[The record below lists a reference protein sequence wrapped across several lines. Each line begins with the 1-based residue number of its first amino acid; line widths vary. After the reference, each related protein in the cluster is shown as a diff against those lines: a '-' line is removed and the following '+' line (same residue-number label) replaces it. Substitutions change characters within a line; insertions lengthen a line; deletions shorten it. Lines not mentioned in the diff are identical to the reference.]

1 VSDGTRLG
9 LREMLVAWALYT
21 VVALEVLITYARL
34 PVEQLYNVSGSGLEA
49 GAGRALVY
57 LGYPTS
63 LAVIAFLPILVARF
77 AHPLATLTALAS
89 LGLCLTIGIPG
100 VLEESDLDAKP
111 ANALAG
117 IGVGLALLLTF
128 VALARGG
135 RGTSAPFGA
144 WDWARAGLAL
154 VLLLASFP
162 WLAAELGFHAGG
174 PVFLSEELRPEP
186 GHPELRAVHLG
197 HHHGMDGVLL
207 AWTALL
213 LSRVPARMPVGVGL
227 RRTLTAYLS
236 LMLVYGLANAL
247 QDFWLEQLVK
257 RRATDLN
264 LPSMLRPEA
273 TPAWAALLVA
283 AGLIYVALSRVDKV
297 QRPPRRNV

>member
-1 VSDGTRLG
+1 MRDGTRLG
-9 LREMLVAWALYT
+9 LG
-21 VVALEVLITYARL
+21 EVLVTWGLYAVVVVEVLVTYARL
-34 PVEQLYNVSGSGLEA
+34 PAEQLYNVSGSGLEG

-63 LAVIAFLPILVARF
+63 LAVIAVLPILVERLTQ
-77 AHPLATLTALAS
+77 PLARLTALAS

-111 ANALAG
+111 VNALAG

-128 VALARGG
+128 VALVRGG
-135 RGTSAPFGA
+135 LGTSAPFGG

-186 GHPELRAVHLG
+186 GHPEIRAVHLG

-213 LSRVPARMPVGVGL
+213 LSRVPARMRDVAL

-257 RRATDLN
+257 RGATDLS
-264 LPSMLRPEA
+264 LPSMLRPET
-273 TPAWAALLVA
+273 TPAWAAVLAA

-297 QRPPRRNV
+297 QRPPKEKL

>member
-1 VSDGTRLG
+1 MKDGTRLG
-9 LREMLVAWALYT
+9 LGELVAAWALFT
-21 VVALEVLITYARL
+21 VVAVEVLVTYARL
-34 PVEQLYNVSGSGLEA
+34 PAEQLYNVSGSGLES
-49 GAGRALVY
+49 GAGRALLF

-63 LAVIAFLPILVARF
+63 LAVIALLPILVERLD
-77 AHPLATLTALAS
+77 HSLATVAALGS

-100 VLEESDLDAKP
+100 VLEEADLDAKP

-117 IGVGLALLLTF
+117 IGVGLALLMTV

-135 RGTSAPFGA
+135 LGISAPLGRG
-144 WDWARAGLAL
+144 DWARVGLGL

-174 PVFLSEELRPEP
+174 PVFLSEQLRPEP
-186 GHPELRAVHLG
+186 GHPDIRAVHLG

-213 LSRVPARMPVGVGL
+213 LSRVVPRMRRPRL
-227 RRTLTAYLS
+227 RLALTAYLS

-257 RRATDLN
+257 RGTTELRI
-264 LPSMLRPEA
+264 PSMLRPEA
-273 TPAWAALLVA
+273 TPAWGAVLAA

-297 QRPPRRNV
+297 QRPPKEEL

>member
-1 VSDGTRLG
+1 VSDGTRPGLG
-9 LREMLVAWALYT
+9 EMLVAWGLYAA
-21 VVALEVLITYARL
+21 VALEVFVTYARL
-34 PVEQLYNVSGSGLEA
+34 PVEQLYNVSSSGLES
-49 GAGRALVY
+49 GAGRALVF

-63 LAVIAFLPILVARF
+63 LAVIAFLPILVERLTQPVAR
-77 AHPLATLTALAS
+77 LTALAS

-111 ANALAG
+111 VNALAG
-117 IGVGLALLLTF
+117 IGVGLALLLTI
-128 VALARGG
+128 VALVRGG
-135 RGTSAPFGA
+135 LGVSAALGT

-154 VLLLASFP
+154 MLLLASFP

-174 PVFLSEELRPEP
+174 PVFLSEEVRPEP
-186 GHPELRAVHLG
+186 GHPEIRAVHLG

-213 LSRVPARMPVGVGL
+213 LSRVPARMRRAGL
-227 RRTLTAYLS
+227 RRALTAYLS

-257 RRATDLN
+257 RGATELR

-273 TPAWAALLVA
+273 TPAWAAVLAA

>member
-1 VSDGTRLG
+1 VNDGTRPGLG
-9 LREMLVAWALYT
+9 ELLVAWGLYAA
-21 VVALEVLITYARL
+21 VGLEVLVTYARL
-34 PVEQLYNVSGSGLEA
+34 PAAELYNVSGSGLEA

-63 LAVIAFLPILVARF
+63 LAVIAFLPILVARL
-77 AHPLATLTALAS
+77 AHPLATLAALAS
-89 LGLCLTIGIPG
+89 FGLCLTIGIPG

-111 ANALAG
+111 ANALAA
-117 IGVGLALLLTF
+117 IGVGIALLLTF

-135 RGTSAPFGA
+135 LGSSAPFGG
-144 WDWARAGLAL
+144 WDWARVGLAL

-162 WLAAELGFHAGG
+162 WLAAELGFHAGD

-213 LSRVPARMPVGVGL
+213 LSRVATRMHRTGL
-227 RRTLTAYLS
+227 RRALTAYLS

-247 QDFWLEQLVK
+247 EDFWLEQLVK
-257 RRATDLN
+257 RGATDLK

-273 TPAWAALLVA
+273 TPAWAAVLA
-283 AGLIYVALSRVDKV
+283 AAALIYVALSRVDKV
-297 QRPPRRNV
+297 QRLPRRNV

>member
-1 VSDGTRLG
+1 MKDGTRLG
-9 LREMLVAWALYT
+9 LGELVAAWALFT
-21 VVALEVLITYARL
+21 VVAVEVLVTYARL
-34 PVEQLYNVSGSGLEA
+34 PAEQLYNVSGSGLES
-49 GAGRALVY
+49 GAGRALLF

-63 LAVIAFLPILVARF
+63 LAVIALLPILVERLD
-77 AHPLATLTALAS
+77 HSLATVAALGS

-100 VLEESDLDAKP
+100 VLEEADLDAKP

-117 IGVGLALLLTF
+117 IGVGLALLMTV

-135 RGTSAPFGA
+135 LGISAPFGRG
-144 WDWARAGLAL
+144 DWARVGLGL

-174 PVFLSEELRPEP
+174 PVFLSEQLRPEP
-186 GHPELRAVHLG
+186 GHPDIRAVHLG

-213 LSRVPARMPVGVGL
+213 LSRVVPRMRRPGL
-227 RRTLTAYLS
+227 RLSLTAYLS

-257 RRATDLN
+257 RGTTELRI
-264 LPSMLRPEA
+264 PSMLRPEA
-273 TPAWAALLVA
+273 TPAWGAVLAA
-283 AGLIYVALSRVDKV
+283 AGLICVALSRVDKV
-297 QRPPRRNV
+297 QRPPKEEL

>member
-1 VSDGTRLG
+1 MNDGTRPGLG
-9 LREMLVAWALYT
+9 ELLVAWGLYA
-21 VVALEVLITYARL
+21 VVGLEVLVTYARL
-34 PVEQLYNVSGSGLEA
+34 PAAELYNVSGSGLEA
-49 GAGRALVY
+49 GAGRALVF

-63 LAVIAFLPILVARF
+63 LAVIAFLPILVARL
-77 AHPLATLTALAS
+77 AHPLATLAALAS

-111 ANALAG
+111 ANALAA
-117 IGVGLALLLTF
+117 IGVGVALLLTF

-135 RGTSAPFGA
+135 LGTSAPVGG

-162 WLAAELGFHAGG
+162 WLAAELGFHAGD

-213 LSRVPARMPVGVGL
+213 LSRVPARMQGRGL
-227 RRTLTAYLS
+227 RRALTAYLS

-257 RRATDLN
+257 RGATELR

-273 TPAWAALLVA
+273 TPAWAAVLAVA
-283 AGLIYVALSRVDKV
+283 GAIYVTLSRVDKV
-297 QRPPRRNV
+297 QRPPRRFV

>member
-1 VSDGTRLG
+1 MSDGTRLG
-9 LREMLVAWALYT
+9 HGEVLVAWGLYA
-21 VVALEVLITYARL
+21 VVALEVFVTYARL
-34 PVEQLYNVSGSGLEA
+34 PAEQLYNVSGSGLDG

-63 LAVIAFLPILVARF
+63 LAVIGFLPILVERLAR
-77 AHPLATLTALAS
+77 PLATLTALAS

-117 IGVGLALLLTF
+117 IGVGLALLLTV
-128 VALARGG
+128 VAVAHGG
-135 RGTSAPFGA
+135 LGASAALGG
-144 WDWARAGLAL
+144 WDWARIGLAL
-154 VLLLASFP
+154 VLLLASLP

-186 GHPELRAVHLG
+186 GHPEIRAVHLG

-207 AWTALL
+207 AWAALL
-213 LSRVPARMPVGVGL
+213 LSRAAARMRRAGL
-227 RRTLTAYLS
+227 RRALTAYLS

-257 RRATDLN
+257 RGTTELR

-273 TPAWAALLVA
+273 TPAWAALLAA
-283 AGLIYVALSRVDKV
+283 AGLIYVALGRVDKV
-297 QRPPRRNV
+297 HRPPRRNA

>member
-1 VSDGTRLG
+1 MKDGTRLG
-9 LREMLVAWALYT
+9 LGELVAVWALFT
-21 VVALEVLITYARL
+21 VVAFEVLVTYARL
-34 PVEQLYNVSGSGLEA
+34 PAEQLYNVSGSGLES
-49 GAGRALVY
+49 GAGRALVF

-63 LAVIAFLPILVARF
+63 LAVIALLPILVERLD
-77 AHPLATLTALAS
+77 HPLATTAALGT

-100 VLEESDLDAKP
+100 VLEETDLDAKP

-117 IGVGLALLLTF
+117 IGVGLALLMTV

-135 RGTSAPFGA
+135 LGISAPFGRG
-144 WDWARAGLAL
+144 DWARVGLGL

-174 PVFLSEELRPEP
+174 PVFLSEQLRPEP
-186 GHPELRAVHLG
+186 GHPDIRAVHLG

-213 LSRVPARMPVGVGL
+213 LSRVVPRMRRPRL
-227 RRTLTAYLS
+227 RLALTAYLS

-257 RRATDLN
+257 RGTTELRI
-264 LPSMLRPEA
+264 PSMLRPEA
-273 TPAWAALLVA
+273 TPAWGAVLAA

-297 QRPPRRNV
+297 QRPPKEEL

>member
-9 LREMLVAWALYT
+9 LGEMLVAWALYAI
-21 VVALEVLITYARL
+21 VALEVLVTYARL
-34 PVEQLYNVSGSGLEA
+34 PAEQLYNVSGSGLEG

-57 LGYPTS
+57 LGYPAS
-63 LAVIAFLPILVARF
+63 LAVIAFLPILVERLD
-77 AHPLATLTALAS
+77 HPLASLTALAS

-111 ANALAG
+111 VNALAG
-117 IGVGLALLLTF
+117 TGVGLALLLTI

-135 RGTSAPFGA
+135 LGVSAALGD
-144 WDWARAGLAL
+144 WDWARVGLAL
-154 VLLLASFP
+154 VLFLASFP

-186 GHPELRAVHLG
+186 GHPEIRAVHLG

-213 LSRVPARMPVGVGL
+213 LSRVPVRMRRAGL
-227 RRTLTAYLS
+227 RRALTAYLS

-257 RRATDLN
+257 RGATELK

-273 TPAWAALLVA
+273 TPAWTAVLAA

>member
-1 VSDGTRLG
+1 VNDGTRPGLG
-9 LREMLVAWALYT
+9 ELLVAWGLYA
-21 VVALEVLITYARL
+21 VVGLEVLVTYARL
-34 PVEQLYNVSGSGLEA
+34 PAAELYNVSGSGLEG

-63 LAVIAFLPILVARF
+63 LAVIAFLPILVARL
-77 AHPLATLTALAS
+77 AHPLATLAALAS

-111 ANALAG
+111 ANALAA
-117 IGVGLALLLTF
+117 IGVGVALLLTF

-135 RGTSAPFGA
+135 LGTSAPFGG
-144 WDWARAGLAL
+144 WDWARVGLAL

-162 WLAAELGFHAGG
+162 WLAAELGFHAGD

-213 LSRVPARMPVGVGL
+213 LSRVATRMRRTGL
-227 RRTLTAYLS
+227 RRALTAYLS

-257 RRATDLN
+257 RGATDLT

-273 TPAWAALLVA
+273 TPAWAAVLAVA
-283 AGLIYVALSRVDKV
+283 GAIYVALSRVDKV
-297 QRPPRRNV
+297 QRPPRRFV

>member
-1 VSDGTRLG
+1 MKDGTRLG
-9 LREMLVAWALYT
+9 LGELVAVWALFT
-21 VVALEVLITYARL
+21 VVAFEVLVTYARL
-34 PVEQLYNVSGSGLEA
+34 PAEQLYNVSGSGLES
-49 GAGRALVY
+49 GAGRALLF

-63 LAVIAFLPILVARF
+63 LAVIALLPILVERLD
-77 AHPLATLTALAS
+77 HSLATVAALGS

-100 VLEESDLDAKP
+100 VLEETDLDAKP

-117 IGVGLALLLTF
+117 IGVGLALLMTV

-135 RGTSAPFGA
+135 LGISAPFGRG
-144 WDWARAGLAL
+144 DWARVGLGL

-174 PVFLSEELRPEP
+174 PVFLSEQLRPEP
-186 GHPELRAVHLG
+186 GHPDIRAVHLG

-213 LSRVPARMPVGVGL
+213 LSRVVPRMRRPRL
-227 RRTLTAYLS
+227 RLALTAYLS

-257 RRATDLN
+257 RGTTELRI
-264 LPSMLRPEA
+264 PSMLRPEA
-273 TPAWAALLVA
+273 TPAWGAVLAA

-297 QRPPRRNV
+297 QRPPKEEL

>member
-9 LREMLVAWALYT
+9 MGEMLVAWALYT
-21 VVALEVLITYARL
+21 IVAVEVLVTYARL
-34 PVEQLYNVSGSGLEA
+34 PAEQLYNVSGSGLEG
-49 GAGRALVY
+49 GAGRALVF

-63 LAVIAFLPILVARF
+63 LAVFAFLPIVVERLT
-77 AHPLATLTALAS
+77 HPLARLTALAS

-111 ANALAG
+111 VNALAG
-117 IGVGLALLLTF
+117 IGVGLALLLTV
-128 VALARGG
+128 VALVRGG
-135 RGTSAPFGA
+135 LGMSAALGD

-174 PVFLSEELRPEP
+174 PVFLSEQVRPEP
-186 GHPELRAVHLG
+186 GHPEIRAVHLG

-213 LSRVPARMPVGVGL
+213 LSRVPARMRLAGL
-227 RRTLTAYLS
+227 RRALTAYLS

-257 RRATDLN
+257 RGATELR

-273 TPAWAALLVA
+273 TPAWAAVLAA
-283 AGLIYVALSRVDKV
+283 AGLIYVAFSRVDKV

>member
-1 VSDGTRLG
+1 VNDGTRLG
-9 LREMLVAWALYT
+9 LAELLVAWGLYT
-21 VVALEVLITYARL
+21 VVAVEVFVTYMRL
-34 PVEQLYNVSGSGLEA
+34 PAEQLYNVSGSGLES
-49 GAGRALVY
+49 GAGRALVF

-63 LAVIAFLPILVARF
+63 LAVIAFLPILVERLH
-77 AHPLATLTALAS
+77 HPLATLAALGS

-100 VLEESDLDAKP
+100 VLEETDLDAKP

-117 IGVGLALLLTF
+117 IGVGLALLLTI

-135 RGTSAPFGA
+135 LGTSAPFGD
-144 WDWARAGLAL
+144 WDWARVGLAL

-162 WLAAELGFHAGG
+162 WLTAELGFHAGD
-174 PVFLSEELRPEP
+174 PVFLSEEPRPEL

-213 LSRVPARMPVGVGL
+213 LSRVVARMRATGL
-227 RRTLTAYLS
+227 RRALTAYLS
-236 LMLVYGLANAL
+236 LMLVYGLANAV

-257 RRATDLN
+257 RGATDRE

-273 TPAWAALLVA
+273 TLAWAAVLVA

-297 QRPPRRNV
+297 QRPPRRNA

>member
-1 VSDGTRLG
+1 MNDGTRLG
-9 LREMLVAWALYT
+9 LGELLVAWGLYA
-21 VVALEVLITYARL
+21 VVALEVLVTYARL
-34 PVEQLYNVSGSGLEA
+34 PAVELYNVSGSGFEG

-63 LAVIAFLPILVARF
+63 LAVIAFLPILVVRL

-135 RGTSAPFGA
+135 LGRSAPFGG
-144 WDWARAGLAL
+144 WDWARVGLAL

-186 GHPELRAVHLG
+186 GHPEIRAVHLG

-213 LSRVPARMPVGVGL
+213 LSRVPSRMQGGVGL
-227 RRTLTAYLS
+227 RRALTAYLS

-257 RRATDLN
+257 RGATELA

-273 TPAWAALLVA
+273 TPAWAAVLAAAALV
-283 AGLIYVALSRVDKV
+283 YVALGRVDKV
-297 QRPPRRNV
+297 QRPSRRIV

>member
-1 VSDGTRLG
+1 VKDGTRPRLG
-9 LREMLVAWALYT
+9 EVLVAWGLYA
-21 VVALEVLITYARL
+21 VVAVEVLVTYARL
-34 PVEQLYNVSGSGLEA
+34 PAEQLYNVSGSGLES
-49 GAGRALVY
+49 GAGRTLVF

-63 LAVIAFLPILVARF
+63 LAVIAFLPVLVERL
-77 AHPLATLTALAS
+77 AHPLATLTALGS
-89 LGLCLTIGIPG
+89 FGLCLTIGIPG
-100 VLEESDLDAKP
+100 VLEETDLDAKP
-111 ANALAG
+111 ANVLAG
-117 IGVGLALLLTF
+117 IGVGLALLLTV
-128 VALARGG
+128 VALAHGG
-135 RGTSAPFGA
+135 LGMSAPFGD
-144 WDWARAGLAL
+144 WDWARMGLAL

-186 GHPELRAVHLG
+186 GHPTIRAVHLG

-213 LSRVPARMPVGVGL
+213 VSRVVVRMRSVPL
-227 RRTLTAYLS
+227 RRALTAYLS

-257 RRATDLN
+257 RGATELR

-273 TPAWAALLVA
+273 TPAWAAVLAVA
-283 AGLIYVALSRVDKV
+283 GAIYVALSRVDKV
-297 QRPPRRNV
+297 QRRPPRRFE

>member
-9 LREMLVAWALYT
+9 LRELVAVWGFYA
-21 VVALEVLITYARL
+21 VVAVEVLVTYARL
-34 PVEQLYNVSGSGLEA
+34 PAEQLYNVSGSGLES
-49 GAGRALVY
+49 GAGRALVL

-63 LAVIAFLPILVARF
+63 LAVIAFLPILVERLD
-77 AHPLATLTALAS
+77 HPLATLAALGS

-117 IGVGLALLLTF
+117 IGVGVALFLTV

-135 RGTSAPFGA
+135 LGMSTPFAG
-144 WDWARAGLAL
+144 WDWARLGLGL

-174 PVFLSEELRPEP
+174 PVFLSEQLRPEP
-186 GHPELRAVHLG
+186 GHPDIRAVHLG

-207 AWTALL
+207 AWTALF
-213 LSRVPARMPVGVGL
+213 LSRVAARMRRAGL
-227 RRTLTAYLS
+227 RRALTAYLS

-257 RRATDLN
+257 RETTELRI
-264 LPSMLRPEA
+264 PSMLRPEA
-273 TPAWAALLVA
+273 TPAWAALLAA
-283 AGLIYVALSRVDKV
+283 AGLIYVALNRVDKV

>member
-1 VSDGTRLG
+1 MKDGTRLG
-9 LREMLVAWALYT
+9 LGELVVAWGLYAVIT
-21 VVALEVLITYARL
+21 VEVLVTYARL
-34 PVEQLYNVSGSGLEA
+34 SAGELYNVSGSGLEG
-49 GAGRALVY
+49 GAGRALVL

-63 LAVIAFLPILVARF
+63 LAVLAFLPLLVERL
-77 AHPLATLTALAS
+77 AHPLAGVAALVS
-89 LGLCLTIGIPG
+89 LALCLTIGIPG

-117 IGVGLALLLTF
+117 VGVLIALALTLQ
-128 VALARGG
+128 ALARGG
-135 RGTSAPFGA
+135 LGVSAPFGG

-154 VLLLASFP
+154 VLLLASVP
-162 WLAAELGFHAGG
+162 WLAAELGFYVGG

-186 GHPELRAVHLG
+186 GHPEIRAVHLG

-213 LSRVPARMPVGVGL
+213 LSRASARLTRVGL
-227 RRTLTAYLS
+227 RQALTAYLA

-257 RRATDLN
+257 RGATELEI
-264 LPSMLRPEA
+264 PSMLRPEA
-273 TPAWAALLVA
+273 TPAWGAVLAAAALV
-283 AGLIYVALSRVDKV
+283 YVTLSRVDKV
-297 QRPPRRNV
+297 QGSPRRIV

>member
-9 LREMLVAWALYT
+9 LRELVAVWGLYA
-21 VVALEVLITYARL
+21 VVAVEVLVTYARL
-34 PVEQLYNVSGSGLEA
+34 PVDQLYNVSGSGLES
-49 GAGRALVY
+49 GAGRALVL

-63 LAVIAFLPILVARF
+63 LAVIAFLPILVERLD
-77 AHPLATLTALAS
+77 HPLATLAALGS

-117 IGVGLALLLTF
+117 IGVGIALFLTV

-135 RGTSAPFGA
+135 LGISAPFA
-144 WDWARAGLAL
+144 RWDWARLGLAL

-174 PVFLSEELRPEP
+174 PVFLSEQLRPEP
-186 GHPELRAVHLG
+186 GHPDIRAVHLG

-213 LSRVPARMPVGVGL
+213 LSRVAARMRRAGL
-227 RRTLTAYLS
+227 RRALTVYLS

-257 RRATDLN
+257 RGTTELKI
-264 LPSMLRPEA
+264 PSMLRPEA
-273 TPAWAALLVA
+273 TPAWAALLAA
-283 AGLIYVALSRVDKV
+283 AGLIYVALNRVDKV

>member
-9 LREMLVAWALYT
+9 LRELVAVWGLYA
-21 VVALEVLITYARL
+21 VVAVEVLVTYARL
-34 PVEQLYNVSGSGLEA
+34 PAEQLYNVSGSGLGS
-49 GAGRALVY
+49 GAGRALVL

-63 LAVIAFLPILVARF
+63 LAVIALLPILVERLD
-77 AHPLATLTALAS
+77 HPLATLAALGS

-117 IGVGLALLLTF
+117 IGVGVALVLTV

-135 RGTSAPFGA
+135 LGMSAPFAG
-144 WDWARAGLAL
+144 WDWARLGLGL

-174 PVFLSEELRPEP
+174 PVFLSEQLRPEP
-186 GHPELRAVHLG
+186 GHPDIRAVHLG

-213 LSRVPARMPVGVGL
+213 LSRVAARMRRAGL
-227 RRTLTAYLS
+227 RRALTVYLS

-257 RRATDLN
+257 RETTELRI
-264 LPSMLRPEA
+264 PSMLRPEA
-273 TPAWAALLVA
+273 TPAWAALLAA
-283 AGLIYVALSRVDKV
+283 AGLIYVALNRVDKV

>member
-1 VSDGTRLG
+1 VNDGTRPGLG
-9 LREMLVAWALYT
+9 ELLVAWGLYA
-21 VVALEVLITYARL
+21 VVGLEVLVTYARL
-34 PVEQLYNVSGSGLEA
+34 PAAELYNVSGSGLEA
-49 GAGRALVY
+49 GAGRALVF

-63 LAVIAFLPILVARF
+63 LAVIAFLPILVARL
-77 AHPLATLTALAS
+77 AHPLATLAALAS

-111 ANALAG
+111 ANALAA
-117 IGVGLALLLTF
+117 IGVGIALLLTF

-135 RGTSAPFGA
+135 LGTSAPFGG
-144 WDWARAGLAL
+144 WDWARVALAL

-162 WLAAELGFHAGG
+162 WLAAELGFHAGD

-213 LSRVPARMPVGVGL
+213 LSRVPARMQGVGL
-227 RRTLTAYLS
+227 RRALTAYLS
-236 LMLVYGLANAL
+236 LMLVYGVANAL

-257 RRATDLN
+257 RGATDLT

-273 TPAWAALLVA
+273 TPAWAAVLA
-283 AGLIYVALSRVDKV
+283 AAALIYVALSRVDKV
-297 QRPPRRNV
+297 QRLPRRNV

>member
-1 VSDGTRLG
+1 MSDGTRLG
-9 LREMLVAWALYT
+9 LGEMLVAWALYT

-63 LAVIAFLPILVARF
+63 LAVIAFLPILFERLTQ
-77 AHPLATLTALAS
+77 PLARLTALAS
-89 LGLCLTIGIPG
+89 VGLCLTIGIPG

-111 ANALAG
+111 VNALAG
-117 IGVGLALLLTF
+117 IGVGLALLLTI
-128 VALARGG
+128 VALAQGG
-135 RGTSAPFGA
+135 LGLSAALGD
-144 WDWARAGLAL
+144 WDRARLGLAL

-162 WLAAELGFHAGG
+162 WLAAELGFHVGG

-213 LSRVPARMPVGVGL
+213 LSRVPARMRHAGL
-227 RRTLTAYLS
+227 RRALTAYLS

-257 RRATDLN
+257 RGATELR

-273 TPAWAALLVA
+273 TPAWAAVLVA

-297 QRPPRRNV
+297 QRPPKEDL

>member
-1 VSDGTRLG
+1 MSDGTRLG
-9 LREMLVAWALYT
+9 LGEVLVAWGLYA
-21 VVALEVLITYARL
+21 VVAVEVLVTYVRL
-34 PVEQLYNVSGSGLEA
+34 PAEQLYNVSGSGLEA
-49 GAGRALVY
+49 GAGRTLVY

-63 LAVIAFLPILVARF
+63 LAVIAVLPILVDRLDR
-77 AHPLATLTALAS
+77 PIATLTALAS

-117 IGVGLALLLTF
+117 IGVGLALLLTV
-128 VALARGG
+128 VALVRGG
-135 RGTSAPFGA
+135 LGVSAAIGP

-186 GHPELRAVHLG
+186 GHPDIRAVHLG

-213 LSRVPARMPVGVGL
+213 LSRVPARMRRAGL
-227 RRTLTAYLS
+227 RRALTAYLS

-257 RRATDLN
+257 RGATELRV
-264 LPSMLRPEA
+264 PSMLRPEA
-273 TPAWAALLVA
+273 TPAWAAVLA
-283 AGLIYVALSRVDKV
+283 AASLIYVALSRVDMV
-297 QRPPRRNV
+297 QRPPKEGL